1 MARTRGA
8 KSSSPSSRKKP
19 ARGTP
24 VQGSTSE
31 PLRPLVVPPP
41 VEDAPLSHSVR
52 RYLTRSSG
60 RPPQKK
66 ARVADSE
73 PIDLTELSL
82 EPSSELPAEPQSSQ
96 LPPTESHISLGM
108 TPEELI
114 RRPMVTQSPIEG
126 NLECRA
132 RPFHSELCFDIAT
145 FRLQPELRDSFH
157 LLHRYHMEHLL
168 TLRDFFIDHFSEHPY
183 SGDDSSSCSSG
194 VDFSH
199 LDSAYCHS
207 EADSAP
213 SGYSIS
219 S

>member
-1 MARTRGA
+1 MVRTRGA
-8 KSSSPSSRKKP
+8 KSSSPLGRKRAAKE
-19 ARGTP
+19 TP

-31 PLRPLVVPPP
+31 PPRPLVIPPP
-41 VEDAPLSHSVR
+41 IEDASMSPPVR
-52 RYLTRSSG
+52 RYQTRSG
-60 RPPQKK
+60 GLPPKKK
-66 ARVADSE
+66 ARVSDSE
-73 PIDLTELSL
+73 PIDLTEPSPESSP
-82 EPSSELPAEPQSSQ
+82 EPPSELQPSQ
-96 LPPTESHISLGM
+96 PPPTESQIPSSM
-108 TPEELI
+108 TPEVLI
-114 RRPMVTQSPIEG
+114 RRPMVAQPPIEG
-126 NLECRA
+126 NLDCQTW
-132 RPFHSELCFDIAT
+132 PFHSELCFDIAT